1 MTTRAMAAAHSSGRL
16 SSKDGAGR
24 RSPVRTRFTGVL
36 LILLS
41 LIPAA
46 ACCLVF
52 SWWLPSDSERYQ
64 DYRAAEPCSSPAMKQ
79 GQTDCLSTW
88 HLTVEKT
95 VNKTAGKSSSYEATL
110 TYRDSWRKTVPFG
123 DGGPLLERL
132 APGDRVTA
140 TAWRG
145 DIVVLSKDG
154 VRQNT
159 SEAPRD
165 ELQMNAAIGVLAALV
180 AAQTLVFGAV
190 RLARPRDHE
199 PFTWNPFGK
208 RLLITITA
216 VCFGVGLPSVWIG
229 IPWWTVPAVAVPVV
243 MCAAGMMHHRLRR
256 RAAGGIQRPPG
267 PLAPGNSS
275 SSTEAVPS

>member
-1 MTTRAMAAAHSSGRL
+1 MTTARARDHSTGRL
-16 SSKDGAGR
+16 PSKDGADR
-24 RSPVRTRFTGVL
+24 RSPGRARFMGVL

-46 ACCLVF
+46 GCYVAF

-64 DYRAAEPCSSPAMKQ
+64 DYRAAEACSSRAMKQ

-95 VNKTAGKSSSYEATL
+95 VNKSAGKSSSYQATL
-110 TYRDSWRKTVPFG
+110 TDRDSWRGTVSFG
-123 DGGPLLERL
+123 DPGPLLERL
-132 APGDRVTA
+132 APGDQVTA
-140 TAWRG
+140 TVWRR
-145 DIVVLSKDG
+145 DIVVLSKNG

-180 AAQTLVFGAV
+180 AAQMFLFGAV
-190 RLARPRDHE
+190 RLARPRAYE
-199 PFTWNPFGK
+199 PFTWNPYGQ

-216 VCFGVGLPSVWIG
+216 VCFGVGLPTTWIG

-243 MCAAGMMHHRLRR
+243 VYAAGLMHHRLRP
-256 RAAGGIQRPPG
+256 RAAGG
-267 PLAPGNSS
+267 
-275 SSTEAVPS
+275 V